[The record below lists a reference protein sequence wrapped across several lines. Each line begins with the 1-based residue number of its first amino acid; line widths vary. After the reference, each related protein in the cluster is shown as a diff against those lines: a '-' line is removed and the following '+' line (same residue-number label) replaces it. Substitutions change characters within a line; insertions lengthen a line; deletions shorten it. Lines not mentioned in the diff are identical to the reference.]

1 MELRVLRYFLAIA
14 REGSITNAAAFLH
27 VTQPTLSRQIKDL
40 ESELG
45 KRLFIRGSHSM
56 TLTAEGMLLRKRAE
70 EIISMVDKTE
80 SEFSSMEGVV
90 GGDIYIGGGETRA
103 VRLVAEVAGE
113 LREDYP
119 GIRYHLFSGNSEDVT
134 ERLDKGLLDFGIL
147 IEPADIS
154 KYDYIGIPAKDTWG
168 VIMRKDSP
176 PAQKK
181 AVAREDL
188 IGVPLLLSRQAI
200 LAERG
205 DNAYMD
211 GVGKQIASCDGI
223 ILEIGAGPGGG
234 YMPYILKANPDATV
248 IISDLSPTV
257 VREWKLFLD
266 KSLDSPNIYY
276 AAFDFCNMP
285 FKDNSID
292 IISDGGGIGNCE
304 GIKAKALKEAFRVL
318 KPGGKLITSTGFVNK
333 ETLAALPEEAQKVLT
348 QKRPDVFEDL
358 YEDTVPAGFSKI
370 DSVIS
375 GCWYTDD
382 DESTIADLAR
392 SLGVNLKFTSYTRYC
407 TKEQ

>member
-1 MELRVLRYFLAIA
+1 MLEDVDLLCELTGKETGRSGIAYF
-14 REGSITNAAAFLH
+14 
-27 VTQPTLSRQIKDL
+27 
-40 ESELG
+40 
-45 KRLFIRGSHSM
+45 
-56 TLTAEGMLLRKRAE
+56 
-70 EIISMVDKTE
+70 
-80 SEFSSMEGVV
+80 
-90 GGDIYIGGGETRA
+90 
-103 VRLVAEVAGE
+103 VAEQE
-113 LREDYP
+113 RDYN
-119 GIRYHLFSGNSEDVT
+119 IEWTNEIQSGKWIKRNWEYF
-134 ERLDKGLLDFGIL
+134 R
-147 IEPADIS
+147 A
-154 KYDYIGIPAKDTWG
+154 
-168 VIMRKDSP
+168 
-176 PAQKK
+176 
-181 AVAREDL
+181 
-188 IGVPLLLSRQAI
+188 
-200 LAERG
+200 

-304 GIKAKALKEAFRVL
+304 GVKAKALKEAFRVL

-333 ETLAALPEEAQKVLT
+333 ETLAALPEEAQRVLLE
-348 QKRPDVFEDL
+348 KRPDVFEDL
-358 YEDTVPAGFSKI
+358 YEDTVLAGFSKI

>member
-1 MELRVLRYFLAIA
+1 MINKIHFGKRMSVLRRKACLSQTDLAEKLGVTSQA
-14 REGSITNAAAFLH
+14 VSKWECGNAVPDIDILLELSH
-27 VTQPTLSRQIKDL
+27 LYKVTINEML
-40 ESELG
+40 EDVD
-45 KRLFIRGSHSM
+45 
-56 TLTAEGMLLRKRAE
+56 LLRELTGKETGRSGIAYFVSEQERDYSVEWANEIQSGKWIKRNWEA
-70 EIISMVDKTE
+70 S
-80 SEFSSMEGVV
+80 
-90 GGDIYIGGGETRA
+90 
-103 VRLVAEVAGE
+103 
-113 LREDYP
+113 RED
-119 GIRYHLFSGNSEDVT
+119 N
-134 ERLDKGLLDFGIL
+134 
-147 IEPADIS
+147 
-154 KYDYIGIPAKDTWG
+154 
-168 VIMRKDSP
+168 
-176 PAQKK
+176 
-181 AVAREDL
+181 
-188 IGVPLLLSRQAI
+188 
-200 LAERG
+200 
-205 DNAYMD
+205 
-211 GVGKQIASCDGI
+211 
-223 ILEIGAGPGGG
+223 G

-257 VREWKLFLD
+257 VREWKSFLD

-318 KPGGKLITSTGFVNK
+318 KPGGKLVTSTGFVNK
-333 ETLAALPEEAQKVLT
+333 ETLAALPEEAQRVLT

-358 YEDTVPAGFSKI
+358 YEDTVLAGFSKI

-407 TKEQ
+407 IKGQ